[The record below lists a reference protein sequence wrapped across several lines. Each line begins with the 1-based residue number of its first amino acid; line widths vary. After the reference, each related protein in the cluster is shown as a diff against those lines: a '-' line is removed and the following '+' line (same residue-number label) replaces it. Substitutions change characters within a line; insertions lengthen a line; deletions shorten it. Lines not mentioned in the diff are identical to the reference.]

1 MALLTSI
8 TLPVAYIMMRN
19 LLAEHYS
26 WDDVG
31 IWQGV
36 SSISD
41 AYLQFITA
49 SFSVYLLPTLS
60 RLTQKSEIAKEIT
73 KSLKFVLPAVAV
85 ASFMV
90 WLLRDFAIWL
100 LFSEKFIAMRELFA
114 WQLVGDVLK
123 SGLMFLAIW

>member
-49 SFSVYLLPTLS
+49 SFSVYFYYLHFQ
-60 RLTQKSEIAKEIT
+60 RLTQK
-73 KSLKFVLPAVAV
+73 
-85 ASFMV
+85 
-90 WLLRDFAIWL
+90 
-100 LFSEKFIAMRELFA
+100 
-114 WQLVGDVLK
+114 G
-123 SGLMFLAIW
+123 